1 MDIDAARK
9 AKALSDTCR
18 RCGSTD
24 HWARDCPLRF
34 DVRYMDSDELQT
46 ELEGKLAARDAI
58 PTEPELESVD
68 NEEDFVPRDE

>member
-9 AKALSDTCR
+9 AKALSDACR

-24 HWARDCPLRF
+24 HWVKDCPLRF

-46 ELEGKLAARDAI
+46 ELESKLAAKDAVS
-58 PTEPELESVD
+58 TKSEVELVD
-68 NEEDFVPRDE
+68 SEEDFVPRDE

>member
-1 MDIDAARK
+1 
-9 AKALSDTCR
+9 
-18 RCGSTD
+18 
-24 HWARDCPLRF
+24 
-34 DVRYMDSDELQT
+34 MDSDELQT